1 MKFLHLADLHLGK
14 RVNEFSMIEDQK
26 FILKEV
32 LNVIDENKV
41 QSVLLAG
48 DIYDKPV
55 PPAEAVLLLNDF
67 LTKLSEKNIN
77 VFAISGNHDSA
88 ERIGFGADIMSS
100 EGIYM
105 AKPYDGTLSKI
116 TLTDEYGPLNIYMLP
131 FVKPAIVRHAHEKM
145 GFDDEIVTYDDAIK
159 SIMEHTDI
167 DESERNILIA
177 HQFVTGGEKCD
188 SENISVGG
196 VDEVSGE
203 HFDRFDY
210 VALGHLHGPQRVHS
224 DKIRYAGTLLKYSF
238 SEVNHKK
245 SALLVDVNEKGN
257 VEYSAIPVKP
267 MHDMEIIE
275 GTYDELTAKSFYQDK
290 DRFNYIHA
298 VLTDED
304 EKINAMELLRTIY
317 PNIMSLEYKNRR
329 TSYKQD
335 INLDTDVEGKG
346 PIDLFEELFQI
357 QNNIGFN
364 DSQRELL
371 QQLEEEIW
379 E

>member
-1 MKFLHLADLHLGK
+1 MHANIFSLSLHLG
-14 RVNEFSMIEDQK
+14 R
-26 FILKEV
+26 
-32 LNVIDENKV
+32 
-41 QSVLLAG
+41 LL
-48 DIYDKPV
+48 
-55 PPAEAVLLLNDF
+55 
-67 LTKLSEKNIN
+67 
-77 VFAISGNHDSA
+77 
-88 ERIGFGADIMSS
+88 
-100 EGIYM
+100 
-105 AKPYDGTLSKI
+105 
-116 TLTDEYGPLNIYMLP
+116 
-131 FVKPAIVRHAHEKM
+131 
-145 GFDDEIVTYDDAIK
+145 
-159 SIMEHTDI
+159 SI
-167 DESERNILIA
+167 
-177 HQFVTGGEKCD
+177 
-188 SENISVGG
+188 
-196 VDEVSGE
+196 
-203 HFDRFDY
+203 
-210 VALGHLHGPQRVHS
+210 
-224 DKIRYAGTLLKYSF
+224 
-238 SEVNHKK
+238 NHKK

-357 QNNIGFN
+357 QNNIGFS